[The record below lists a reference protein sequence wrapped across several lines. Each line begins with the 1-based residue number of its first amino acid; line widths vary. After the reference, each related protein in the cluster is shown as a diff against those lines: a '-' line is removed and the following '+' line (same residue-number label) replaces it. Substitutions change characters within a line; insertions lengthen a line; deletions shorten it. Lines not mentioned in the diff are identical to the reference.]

1 MTAHEHVKAT
11 RETWMDAARHA
22 LITAGE
28 EQVKVALLG
37 AQLGVSRSSFYW
49 YFRDRQDLL
58 DALLEE
64 WEATNTAA
72 LVAQAQAPAANIT
85 AAICNVFKCFVSQ
98 DTFHT
103 PLDFAIRDWARRD
116 ESVRAALDASD
127 ARRLDALQE
136 MFARYGYAP
145 TDALVRARVLYYMQ
159 IGYNAA
165 ELNEPMERRITLN
178 PYYVACF
185 SGQDPTAPDLAA
197 FAAFARQQVGER
209 HDEQS

>member
-1 MTAHEHVKAT
+1 MTAHEHIKAT
-11 RETWMDAARHA
+11 RDSWLEAARHA
-22 LITAGE
+22 LIEEGE

-37 AQLGVSRSSFYW
+37 AKLGVSRSSFYW

-58 DALLEE
+58 NALLEA

-72 LVAQAQAPAANIT
+72 LVTQANAPADNIT
-85 AAICNVFKCFVSQ
+85 AAICNVFKCFLSQ
-98 DTFHT
+98 KTFHT

-116 ESVRAALDASD
+116 CHVRAALEASD
-127 ARRLDALQE
+127 AKRLGALQS
-136 MFARYGYAP
+136 MFERFGYES

-165 ELNEPMERRITLN
+165 ELNEPLERRLALN

-185 SGQDPTAPDLAA
+185 SGQEPSTPDLKALEA
-197 FAAFARQQVGER
+197 FAKSEGGV
-209 HDEQS
+209 